1 MQPSVFAEAVKIWKN
16 NFSKE
21 ISVDELKFELDL
33 HKKLLNFFQVGDFY
47 YFIMN
52 LSTVSFD
59 LVSTSITSVL
69 GYDPAEVDLYFLFN
83 CIHPEDQI
91 WYTNFENE
99 NVNFLLNLPKEKI
112 PKYKVRMDFRM
123 RKKNGEYIRL
133 MHQSIAI
140 QQYEDGGIFRTLCVH
155 TDITHLKSFGKPVL
169 SYIGL
174 DGEPSYIDVKI
185 GKPLLTITKPLTR
198 REKEILLLMIDGKQN
213 KEIADL
219 LFISKQTVDRHRKN
233 MISKN
238 NFKNSGELIAVAIKN
253 GWI

>member
-185 GKPLLTITKPLTR
+185 GKPLLTIATPLTR

-233 MISKN
+233 MITKN

>member
-185 GKPLLTITKPLTR
+185 GKPLLTITKPLTL

-233 MISKN
+233 MITKN